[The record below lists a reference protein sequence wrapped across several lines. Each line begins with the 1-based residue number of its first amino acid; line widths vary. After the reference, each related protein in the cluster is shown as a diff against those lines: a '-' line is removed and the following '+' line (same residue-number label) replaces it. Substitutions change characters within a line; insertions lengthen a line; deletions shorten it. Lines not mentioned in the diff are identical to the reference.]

1 MLAAAFDSVV
11 ASAARLSSCVRLREN
26 DFQNQSRKLAYIS
39 PLAKNFVTPALAEG
53 FRVPK
58 RDKGSHKHI
67 KITTNSSSRHRF
79 FRRFFRD
86 DDEAAAKEASRT
98 RAISSASRRTARQT
112 RRDVTTSRA
121 GGRAPS

>member
-39 PLAKNFVTPALAEG
+39 PLARNFVTPALAEG
-53 FRVPK
+53 FRVPQ

-67 KITTNSSSRHRF
+67 KIYNKTPTTHRF
-79 FRRFFRD
+79 FRRFFD
-86 DDEAAAKEASRT
+86 DDEEANKAASRT
-98 RAISSASRRTARQT
+98 RAISSASRRTTRQT